1 MPRSKRE
8 TTEMVKAYSHYV
20 SLGEK
25 RSYKLVAEEFGKSER
40 TIAIWAKSYK
50 WQDRLK
56 RDEETVKNIIVQ
68 RTSDAVVK
76 SAEEFKIGS
85 MEFVDTALTKARHK
99 LESGEV
105 DLSRPG
111 DIVNLMKMGLL
122 LRGEAT
128 DRRETVQVKAAENA
142 RKILEMTRRGGDPLE
157 CGPDGNIPV
166 FELVD
171 EAGDEEADSE
181 CS

>member
-8 TTEMVKAYSHYV
+8 TAEMAKAYAHYV

-40 TIAIWAKSYK
+40 TIAIWASRYK
-50 WQDRLK
+50 WQDRLL

-68 RTSDAVVK
+68 RTSQAVVK
-76 SAEEFKIGS
+76 SAEEFKLGS
-85 MEFVDTALTKARHK
+85 MEFVDTALTKARVK

-128 DRRETVQVKAAENA
+128 DRRETVQVKAKENA
-142 RKILEMTRRGGDPLE
+142 LKILDLVRTGGDALAP
-157 CGPDGNIPV
+157 GPDGDLPV
-166 FELVD
+166 FEFA
-171 EAGDEEADSE
+171 ESGGDEEADSE
-181 CS
+181 CA